1 MDLPHICQEVCYT
14 IAGRL
19 MKIKGISI
27 KVFNGRGFSTLEK
40 QSKYREINHVAGQQ
54 KKEFVHN
61 PLLGKSYTK

>member
-1 MDLPHICQEVCYT
+1 
-14 IAGRL
+14 